1 MLSHLSKSQTETIAI
16 WYVVQHSLSS
26 FYKIQKHFK
35 TLEQA
40 LKPENISQWQNLALH
55 KNHLQRLEKF
65 HTSEG
70 QNDFQQL
77 LNQIKQ
83 SSNFVL
89 IETDSCYPT
98 RLLPYSDRPPIIFG
112 QGNA

>member
-65 HTSEG
+65 HTLE
-70 QNDFQQL
+70 
-77 LNQIKQ
+77 
-83 SSNFVL
+83 
-89 IETDSCYPT
+89 
-98 RLLPYSDRPPIIFG
+98 
-112 QGNA
+112 